1 MQKSISEW
9 TTHWFEADGQPQQK
23 TTPGKNWTTERSV
36 TEGIFVDHVN
46 TVHDHSEPTG

>member
-23 TTPGKNWTTERSV
+23 TTPGKNWTTENEKNAVWSN
-36 TEGIFVDHVN
+36 E
-46 TVHDHSEPTG
+46 S